1 VSDKPPSGN
10 PLEQLFSIGPL
21 KGNTF
26 PPGSRY
32 HGLDVAL
39 YVAADGTE
47 IVYLRRRLV
56 PQPDRFA
63 TLREHVVAQGDRI
76 DNLAAQ
82 YFGSPDQLW
91 RLADANGALHPDELT
106 REVGRRLRI
115 TLPEGVPGTR
125 ND

>member
-1 VSDKPPSGN
+1 MSTTPPSNN

-26 PPGSRY
+26 PPSSRY

-39 YVAADGTE
+39 YVATDGTE
-47 IVYLRRRLV
+47 IVYIRRRFV

-63 TLREHVVAQGDRI
+63 TLSEHTVAQGDRI

-82 YFGSPDQLW
+82 YFGTPDQLW

-106 REVGRRLRI
+106 AEVGRRLRI

>member
-1 VSDKPPSGN
+1 MSDS

-21 KGNTF
+21 KGTTF

-32 HGLDVAL
+32 HGLDVAV
-39 YVAADGTE
+39 YVAPDGTE
-47 IVYLRRRLV
+47 TVYLRRRIV

-63 TLREHVVAQGDRI
+63 TTREHVVAQGDRP

-82 YFGSPDQLW
+82 FFGAADQLW
-91 RLADANGALHPDELT
+91 RLADANGVLHPDELT
-106 REVGRRLRI
+106 GEVGRRLRI
-115 TLPEGVPGTR
+115 TLPEGVPGPR